1 MKKSAITVVTHLLK
15 YKNAKT
21 NVLFQQ
27 VAQYRNG
34 TLNNSSASSPV
45 NVTRALSIS
54 SEPILA
60 VTSDVTGVALP
71 KSVSLTTTPTLPPG
85 FLSPAPQQQT
95 VPRAVDV
102 GTDTSNE
109 SSPVRSALH
118 RLRNHSVS
126 SDSDSELSNSVKEAE
141 AMDLSTVRRRRRI
154 LEEISNDENDIDV
167 EAMSGDFILT
177 PLNNIFLLD
186 RPANKNCKTLCLDY
200 KQIFKYLFS
209 LRVI

>member
-1 MKKSAITVVTHLLK
+1 
-15 YKNAKT
+15 
-21 NVLFQQ
+21 VLQQ

-34 TLNNSSASSPV
+34 TVNNSSASSPV
-45 NVTRALSIS
+45 NVPRALSIS
-54 SEPILA
+54 SEPTLA
-60 VTSDVTGVALP
+60 VTSDVMGVALP

-85 FLSPAPQQQT
+85 FLSPAPQQPQT

-141 AMDLSTVRRRRRI
+141 AMDLSTVRRRRRL

-167 EAMSGDFILT
+167 EAMSGKILT
-177 PLNNIFLLD
+177 I
-186 RPANKNCKTLCLDY
+186 Y
-200 KQIFKYLFS
+200 
-209 LRVI
+209 